1 MDDKFTKQVIECSCK
16 DNINIDNIFKAYLSL
31 AKVSLS
37 TSVVPTNLNSR
48 TNAATITGLS
58 PSSRT
63 LSPTEQII
71 STPEEWLVSIVT
83 HKQINN
89 TCTSILS
96 STLNFVFPFL
106 YYLNIDVWVR
116 TTTGI
121 FICICSWFRFCFC
134 IRLYITSNPIQTHHY
149 FYF

>member
-106 YYLNIDVWVR
+106 YYLNIDVWVW